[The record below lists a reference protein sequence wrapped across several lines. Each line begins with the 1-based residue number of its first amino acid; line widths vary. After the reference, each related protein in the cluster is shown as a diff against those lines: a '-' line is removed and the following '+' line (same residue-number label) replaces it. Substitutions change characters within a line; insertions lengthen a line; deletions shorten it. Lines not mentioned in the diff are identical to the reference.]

1 MRDAAYK
8 SVIQSRNSLLR
19 KKVKSM
25 EFVACYFS
33 LGHAHTI
40 CDSFNHNPG
49 NKVNLNFGPIY
60 SSWLVEI

>member
-19 KKVKSM
+19 KKVKSI

-33 LGHAHTI
+33 LGHEHILFVTVSI
-40 CDSFNHNPG
+40 ITLET
-49 NKVNLNFGPIY
+49 K
-60 SSWLVEI
+60 